1 MFCVLSLHQET
12 EDANFSTTSQNS
24 NERYETESN
33 GKSIHSTSTDFENLI
48 EMNARERNIDPSS
61 VMLTKVIPVSNG
73 SPTADSEPG
82 AATSPHT
89 VGHYKCETID
99 QSPPTT
105 SHLPLLQ
112 HAHPQHSIQ
121 MDVDDSSAE
130 LRSQSTSPI
139 SHISATSG
147 SRVNKVKIVV
157 DNMTPKATV
166 NMVKFGMQTCSFEV
180 NKEHL
185 HYRPESELY
194 YQHPAFHQL
203 CPSNGYA
210 PFPAY
215 YYYEHNQNNQNLLNQ
230 NACDAKS
237 GETDESMWRPW

>member
-157 DNMTPKATV
+157 DNMTSGATS
-166 NMVKFGMQTCSFEV
+166 MKQR
-180 NKEHL
+180 L
-185 HYRPESELY
+185 DID
-194 YQHPAFHQL
+194 A
-203 CPSNGYA
+203 NGYHLLHQVSQPPPLLPHQS
-210 PFPAY
+210 PFQSY
-215 YYYEHNQNNQNLLNQ
+215 NFHSSFHLYEYNQNNQNYLNQ
-230 NACDAKS
+230 HRIDPNNVDNQI
-237 GETDESMWRPW
+237 DESMWRPW